1 MKRFISILVFVTIGL
16 SVAFAQKTFSSGQRA
31 LRDNIKSYLQE
42 EGYQPSL
49 DSDGDIKFK
58 RQGDVYFI
66 CVSAK
71 DESPYYV
78 RLSKYFSY
86 SDKISKSKIALYYEA
101 INQYKMIKLITTD
114 DSFII
119 DAQMYLINSVS
130 FTSIFNKVLSVMDG
144 AEEELK

>member
-1 MKRFISILVFVTIGL
+1 MKKIFCILVIMTIGF
-16 SVAFAQKTFSSGQRA
+16 SASFAQNTLSSGQKA

-42 EGYQPSL
+42 EGYQPSI

-66 CVSAK
+66 SVSEN

-86 SDKISKSKIALYYEA
+86 SDKISKSKIALYYET
-101 INQYKMIKLITTD
+101 INQYKMIKLIAAEN
-114 DSFII
+114 SFIL
-119 DAQMYLINSVS
+119 DSQMFLINSVS
-130 FTSIFNKVLSVMDG
+130 FTSIFNRVLRAMDA

>member
-1 MKRFISILVFVTIGL
+1 MKRLFCFFVFATIGF
-16 SVAFAQKTFSSGQRA
+16 SVTFAQKTFSSGQRA

-58 RQGDVYFI
+58 RQGDVYFV
-66 CVSAK
+66 CVSET
-71 DESPYYV
+71 DEAPYYV

-86 SDKISKSKIALYYEA
+86 NDKISKSKIALYYDA
-101 INQYKMIKLITTD
+101 INQYKMIKLVATE
-114 DSFII
+114 DSYII
-119 DAQMYLINSVS
+119 DSQMFLINSVS
-130 FTSIFNKVLSVMDG
+130 FTSIFNRVLEVMDA

>member
-58 RQGDVYFI
+58 RQGDVYYI
-66 CVSAK
+66 CVSAT

-78 RLSKYFSY
+78 RLSKFFSY

>member
-1 MKRFISILVFVTIGL
+1 MKRIISIIFFVTIGL
-16 SVAFAQKTFSSGQRA
+16 SATFAQKTFSSGQRA
-31 LRDNIKSYLQE
+31 LRDNIKTFLQE
-42 EGYQPSL
+42 EGYQPSI

-66 CVSAK
+66 CVSET

-86 SDKISKSKIALYYEA
+86 GEKITKSKIALYYDA
-101 INQYKMIKLITTD
+101 INQYKMIKLIATD

-130 FTSIFNKVLSVMDG
+130 FTSIFNKVIRVMDG

>member
-1 MKRFISILVFVTIGL
+1 MKRVISILVFVTICF
-16 SVAFAQKTFSSGQRA
+16 SVVLAQKTFSSGQKA

-42 EGYQPSL
+42 EGYQPSI

-66 CVSAK
+66 CVSAT

-86 SDKISKSKIALYYEA
+86 NDKITKSKIALYYET
-101 INQYKMIKLITTD
+101 INQYKMIKLIAAD
-114 DSFII
+114 DSYII
-119 DAQMYLINSVS
+119 DSQMFLINSVS
-130 FTSIFNKVLSVMDG
+130 FTSIFNRVLRAMDA

>member
-1 MKRFISILVFVTIGL
+1 MKRFISIFVFVTIGF
-16 SVAFAQKTFSSGQRA
+16 SAVFGQKTFSPGQKA
-31 LRDNIKSYLQE
+31 LRDNIKSYLHE

-58 RQGDVYFI
+58 RQGDMYFI
-66 CVSAK
+66 CVSST

-86 SDKISKSKIALYYEA
+86 SDKISKSKIALYFEA
-101 INQYKMIKLITTD
+101 INRYKMIKLLTTD

-130 FTSIFNKVLSVMDG
+130 FTSIFNKVLDVMDS

>member
-1 MKRFISILVFVTIGL
+1 MKKFVCILTFVTIGL
-16 SVAFAQKTFSSGQRA
+16 TATFAQKTFTAGQQA

-42 EGYQPSL
+42 EGYQPSI

-58 RQGDVYFI
+58 RQGDIYFV
-66 CVSAK
+66 CVSNT

-86 SDKISKSKIALYYEA
+86 NDKISKSKIALYYET
-101 INQYKMIKLITTD
+101 INSYKMVKLITTD
-114 DSFII
+114 DSYII
-119 DAQMYLINSVS
+119 DSQMFLINSVS
-130 FTSIFNKVLSVMDG
+130 FTSIFDRVLRVMDA

>member
-31 LRDNIKSYLQE
+31 LRDNINSYLQE

-66 CVSAK
+66 CVSAT